1 MITRQPPVVTAVM
14 PRDVPICEIL
24 DSFKPK
30 ARMKILIGMTV
41 SQTEIVLVGS
51 VGAFGLCLFVMQG
64 IVPPGISTMDIYKS
78 VTPFILLDMVAIT
91 IFVFFPQIVTILPN
105 LMTR

>member
-41 SQTEIVLVGS
+41 SQTEIVLVMP
-51 VGAFGLCLFVMQG
+51 VGAFGLCLFAEKLRFQFK
-64 IVPPGISTMDIYKS
+64 ILFFLEIAKS
-78 VTPFILLDMVAIT
+78 W
-91 IFVFFPQIVTILPN
+91 N
-105 LMTR
+105 LRHMSPHYWR